1 MRRIIGYDAN
11 ALYLSTMLRDMPGG
25 KGEVKK
31 YTGQEGLDRVK
42 DNKLFGFAEVD
53 IEIPQ
58 KLWMKFE
65 EMPPFFFTRQIPEQ
79 AVPQHMKDYMER
91 TGRKKRRW
99 KKAGWSPVSKK
110 ASSVCAPFAVVR
122 ESRSSDHSGVPY
134 YRLQTKKSAEV
145 VR

>member
-1 MRRIIGYDAN
+1 
-11 ALYLSTMLRDMPGG
+11 MLRDMPGG

-42 DNKLFGFAEVD
+42 DNKWFGFAEVD

-91 TGRKKRRW
+91 TGRKRGDGK
-99 KKAGWSPVSKK
+99 
-110 ASSVCAPFAVVR
+110 
-122 ESRSSDHSGVPY
+122 
-134 YRLQTKKSAEV
+134 
-145 VR
+145 